1 MIPTG
6 DPASTYAS
14 VEVTLREPSTS
25 WPEVQARARPPG
37 YEGPFGWPLPGRRRH
52 HPAHHLGTA
61 GGDVNSRADLDRH

>member
-6 DPASTYAS
+6 DPASTTYAS

-37 YEGPFGWPLPGRRRH
+37 YEGPFGWPLPDAAIIRPTIWER
-52 HPAHHLGTA
+52 LEET
-61 GGDVNSRADLDRH
+61 